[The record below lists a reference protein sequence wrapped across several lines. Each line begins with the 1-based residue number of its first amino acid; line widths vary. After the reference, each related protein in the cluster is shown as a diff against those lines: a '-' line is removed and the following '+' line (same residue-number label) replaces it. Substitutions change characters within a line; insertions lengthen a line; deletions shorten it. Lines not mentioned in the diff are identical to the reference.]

1 MLISGGGL
9 RFAQPPAV
17 GRRPTAGGTKL
28 RFRSSADA
36 GGPVNFATKRNEWHR
51 LLQNASKCSEAFRNA
66 MARMTYCLG
75 HPAIVASIGPVIP
88 SANLCKNL
96 YNFVNFCI
104 RKQNFA
110 ELTPVHPVDA
120 ALVDHRQVDGV
131 QTGDRR
137 IKDLAAAQRHKS
149 VAEGHRRCQIQRRHR
164 GHPSAGKPRRLIAPV
179 TQNPA

>member
-17 GRRPTAGGTKL
+17 GRRPTVGGTKL

-75 HPAIVASIGPVIP
+75 HPANVASIGPVIP

-110 ELTPVHPVDA
+110 ELTPVHLWMTSVDDTHMA
-120 ALVDHRQVDGV
+120 RTISTLQQLV
-131 QTGDRR
+131 
-137 IKDLAAAQRHKS
+137 
-149 VAEGHRRCQIQRRHR
+149 VAVIC
-164 GHPSAGKPRRLIAPV
+164 
-179 TQNPA
+179 PAS